1 MGGGYQF
8 HLAYDTSQIEPAV
21 LDDLQNGRI
30 LAGHVLELLQI
41 REGRL
46 VRFALAELAGWVRPA
61 DVIRF
66 DFRILQVIPYLRDGA
81 VRNELEY
88 YCRYKR

>member
-30 LAGHVLELLQI
+30 LAGHVLNCCKSGKDGLL
-41 REGRL
+41 GSPWPSL
-46 VRFALAELAGWVRPA
+46 PAGLAGRCDSV
-61 DVIRF
+61 
-66 DFRILQVIPYLRDGA
+66 
-81 VRNELEY
+81 
-88 YCRYKR
+88 